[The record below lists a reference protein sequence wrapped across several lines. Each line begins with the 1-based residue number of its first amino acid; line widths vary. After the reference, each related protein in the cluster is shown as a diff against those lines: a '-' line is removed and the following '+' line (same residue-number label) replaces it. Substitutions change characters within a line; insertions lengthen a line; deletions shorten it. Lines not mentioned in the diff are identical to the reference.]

1 MPALSI
7 FQLLPPHVVEL
18 IVRHVVGSSRLQ
30 FDGIKPNSIEYKCL
44 LVPLLSV
51 CPNFHDIAFSLSCND
66 YRLHL
71 CVHSDKI
78 TIEESSWGTFID
90 CLDFSFH
97 FLCREIRI
105 KVDAPTI
112 LEGKALKL
120 LSTAPYNG
128 CAFHWARKLI
138 VDIVTDRSYDE
149 DDGRLPP
156 DAYDNVLTFARR
168 IKEMAPRVSEVSLDI
183 GDADGNLTTIIGKHT
198 CFLLL
203 NLSTI
208 ARKTLFTNGCKQ
220 LVACPDL
227 ALVCKL
233 SCIDC
238 NIDEDSSGVLQL
250 ARLNALT
257 LQTINIWSYYEVD
270 ISGLIRDD
278 DNDENYVVYPY
289 LRTLE
294 IYVAHVPAISQR
306 LTFKG
311 AVPFP
316 SLWNLILRSY
326 YPLGDDVVFRDN
338 GATLEY
344 LKVALHPELVAILER
359 HSVFTRTSHPQLK
372 CVDTGLFSSHT
383 LRPFATAAAYL
394 RFVMGIAPGSPVRV
408 VDYRFES
415 GRALL
420 PALFL
425 LKDYVSIQVL
435 ALPRVRLSF
444 WGAVS
449 LIKLLPLLSDLH
461 TRAPIHDG
469 VPQGVA
475 DADLPEYVR
484 STYAPMGRRFRCW
497 HIAYH
502 SIYDNVDLVTSI
514 LLLALICPNFDYAAV
529 YKDDRESFMKEMRK
543 QIADPRFSEY
553 APRLSRLLYNG
564 WKE

>member
-1 MPALSI
+1 
-7 FQLLPPHVVEL
+7 
-18 IVRHVVGSSRLQ
+18 
-30 FDGIKPNSIEYKCL
+30 
-44 LVPLLSV
+44 
-51 CPNFHDIAFSLSCND
+51 
-66 YRLHL
+66 
-71 CVHSDKI
+71 
-78 TIEESSWGTFID
+78 
-90 CLDFSFH
+90 
-97 FLCREIRI
+97 
-105 KVDAPTI
+105 
-112 LEGKALKL
+112 
-120 LSTAPYNG
+120 
-128 CAFHWARKLI
+128 
-138 VDIVTDRSYDE
+138 
-149 DDGRLPP
+149 
-156 DAYDNVLTFARR
+156 
-168 IKEMAPRVSEVSLDI
+168 MAPRVSEVSLDI

-208 ARKTLFTNGCKQ
+208 ARKTLFANGCKQ

-359 HSVFTRTSHPQLK
+359 HN
-372 CVDTGLFSSHT
+372 
-383 LRPFATAAAYL
+383 
-394 RFVMGIAPGSPVRV
+394 
-408 VDYRFES
+408 
-415 GRALL
+415 
-420 PALFL
+420 
-425 LKDYVSIQVL
+425 YVSIQVL

-444 WGAVS
+444 WGAVY
-449 LIKLLPLLSDLH
+449 LIKSLPLLSDLH
-461 TRAPIHDG
+461 TRAPIRG
-469 VPQGVA
+469 EIPQGVA

-484 STYAPMGRRFRCW
+484 SAYAPMGRRSRCW